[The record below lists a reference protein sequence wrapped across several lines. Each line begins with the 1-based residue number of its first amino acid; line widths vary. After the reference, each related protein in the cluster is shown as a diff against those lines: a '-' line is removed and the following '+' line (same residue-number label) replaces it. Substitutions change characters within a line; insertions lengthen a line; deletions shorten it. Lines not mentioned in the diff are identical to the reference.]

1 MWSRKSKV
9 NTTSSV
15 STLPLWPLAKIL
27 SKVKCIMQISG
38 ENLSLFSPT
47 TCTKWGGK
55 LWYLI
60 IFTLIVEPSRTWLS
74 WKDKWH
80 PKKVWGCSHSR
91 RGFLLP
97 IDGTAEWWR
106 KIPSACRWRLVKLA
120 ANFLPSG
127 HTPAWVHGPLEVW
140 WTETQHSNT
149 LSIKSEST
157 ELNFC
162 LSENTVIWA
171 M

>member
-27 SKVKCIMQISG
+27 SKVKCIMQVSR
-38 ENLSLFSPT
+38 ETLSLFSPT

-74 WKDKWH
+74 WKEERSGIPRKCEAALTAGGAFYCPLMAQQSDEERSPLLVDEGWWSWLQTFCH
-80 PKKVWGCSHSR
+80 LVIHQHGCTDLWRFSGLRLNTATHSASSQ
-91 RGFLLP
+91 G
-97 IDGTAEWWR
+97 A
-106 KIPSACRWRLVKLA
+106 
-120 ANFLPSG
+120 
-127 HTPAWVHGPLEVW
+127 
-140 WTETQHSNT
+140 
-149 LSIKSEST
+149 
-157 ELNFC
+157 LN
-162 LSENTVIWA
+162 
-171 M
+171 